1 MCDDNRNNDTTTN
14 NNDNTTNDKDHTTN
28 DNDADDTNIIIIT
41 LCYY

>member
-28 DNDADDTNIIIIT
+28 DNDANDTNIIIIT